1 MIIEIGAVVLL
12 TCATPMFF
20 NDTEFVFNKHD
31 KVMYE
36 RNSTRCG
43 KGGYS
48 DTPCVKYFKKVGE
61 RDYHLVCTEG
71 TRRSNE

>member
-1 MIIEIGAVVLL
+1 MIIQVAVTTLL

-20 NDTEFVFNKHD
+20 NDTDHSFNKHD

-43 KGGYS
+43 KARYS
-48 DTPCVKYFKKVGE
+48 DTPCVKYFRKVGE
-61 RDYHLVCTEG
+61 RDYHLVCSKG
-71 TRRSNE
+71 TRRNR